1 MRASAERR
9 DLVSER
15 PSGRPVRMILER
27 ICKGIAALDAMLWE
41 EWQDRYYSFDH
52 AWNTSAGQR
61 MASMRN
67 GEGDEWFMVFDS
79 AARS

>member
-1 MRASAERR
+1 MVCSRMMIS
-9 DLVSER
+9 L
-15 PSGRPVRMILER
+15 PSPPELER